1 MPEVGYYTTKELA
14 NILGVTRQA
23 IFKKIKTGE
32 IPAISRGRDYLI
44 PKEKLPEE
52 IKKLIEEKQK
62 IETKRILELST
73 NSFKDIDFE
82 KELWKA
88 ADKLRGS
95 LDPSDYK
102 YIVLGLIFLKY
113 VSDAFYQRRELL
125 KEWVSDSNNKE
136 FFVPDENA
144 RQFIIEDKD
153 QYKSAGVFYI
163 PEKARW
169 EYLQKFSLIPDIGKK
184 IDEAM
189 EEIEKENPVLKD
201 ILPKIYAQTNLE
213 PHVLSDLINIFSK
226 IRFDH
231 KTYEDKD
238 VLGRVYEYFLGQF
251 ASSEGKRGGQFFT
264 PRPIVKLLVEILEPF
279 EGCRVFDPA
288 CGSGGMFIQSAK
300 FLEIHK
306 KDPSKI
312 SFYGQELNVNTWRLC
327 MMNLAIRGITGDI
340 RGGKNSLLD
349 DQFPDLRGD
358 FVIANPE
365 FNQSGW
371 GEDQIDPKDPRLKYG
386 IPPDSNANFM
396 WIQHFIYHLAPNG
409 MAGFVM
415 ANGALAV
422 GGREGEIRKRIIED
436 DLVDVIIACP
446 PKLFY
451 NVSLP
456 VSLWFVTKNKK
467 NGRFKNRVGE
477 TLFIDAREIFRP
489 ISRKQVEFTE
499 DQIIYISSIAK
510 LWRGENVIEETKD
523 QLRELQEKYEKEIEE
538 LNSLLNSNLR
548 NKEIKKKIEER
559 VKELE
564 ELLKINLEIQK
575 LWNENFG
582 KGYKNI
588 PGLCYSA
595 TIEEIRKNGY
605 VLTPGRYVGVPQPPD
620 DGVPFEE
627 KMKKLTAELGEY
639 FKQSRELE
647 EKIRENLKKLN
658 L

>member
-1 MPEVGYYTTKELA
+1 MTEASYYTTKELA

-23 IFKKIKTGE
+23 IFKKIKAGE

-62 IETKRILELST
+62 IETKRILELSK

-95 LDPSDYK
+95 LDAGSYK

-113 VSDAFYQRRELL
+113 VSDAFYQRRECL
-125 KEWVSDSNNKE
+125 KEWISDPNNKE
-136 FFVPDENA
+136 FYVSDEGT

-153 QYKSAGVFYI
+153 QYKSAGVFFI

-169 EYLQKFSLIPDIGKK
+169 EYLQKFSLTPDIGKK

-213 PHVLSDLINIFSK
+213 PHVLSNLINIFSK
-226 IRFDH
+226 IKFDH
-231 KTYEDKD
+231 KAYQEKD
-238 VLGRVYEYFLGQF
+238 LLGRVYEYFLGQF
-251 ASSEGKRGGQFFT
+251 ASAEGKRGGEFFT

-306 KDPSKI
+306 KDFAKI

-327 MMNLAIRGITGDI
+327 MMNLAIRAITGDI

-349 DQFPDLRGD
+349 DQFPDLRAD
-358 FVIANPE
+358 FVITNPP

-371 GEDQIDPKDPRLKYG
+371 GEDQIDLKDPRLKYG

-422 GGREGEIRKRIIED
+422 GGREGDIRRKIIED

-456 VSLWFVTKNKK
+456 VSLWFLTKNKK
-467 NGRFKNRVGE
+467 NGRFRNRVGE
-477 TLFIDAREIFRP
+477 TLFVDAREIFRP

-499 DQIIYISSIAK
+499 DQIIYISSITK
-510 LWRGENVIEETKD
+510 LWRGENAIKETKD
-523 QLRELQEKYEKEIEE
+523 QLRALQEKYEKEIEE

-575 LWNENFG
+575 LWEENFG

-627 KMKKLTAELGEY
+627 KMKKLTAELKKY
-639 FKQSRELE
+639 FEESRELE
-647 EKIRENLKKLN
+647 KKIEENLKKIGF
-658 L
+658 

>member
-23 IFKKIKTGE
+23 IFKRIKAGE

-44 PKEKLPEE
+44 PKDKLPEE
-52 IKKLIEEKQK
+52 IKRLIGEKQK
-62 IETKRILELST
+62 IEAKRILELSAK
-73 NSFKDIDFE
+73 SVKDIDFE

-125 KEWVSDSNNKE
+125 KEWVRDPDNKE
-136 FFVPDENA
+136 FYVPDESA

-169 EYLQKFSLIPDIGKK
+169 EYLQKFSLTPDIGKK
-184 IDEAM
+184 IDAAM
-189 EEIEKENPVLKD
+189 EEMERENPVLRD

-231 KTYEDKD
+231 KAYEEKD
-238 VLGRVYEYFLGQF
+238 LLGRVYEYFLGQF
-251 ASSEGKRGGQFFT
+251 ASAEGKRGGEFFT

-312 SFYGQELNVNTWRLC
+312 SFYGQELNINTWRLC

-349 DQFPDLRGD
+349 DQFPDLRAD
-358 FVIANPE
+358 FVITNPP

-456 VSLWFVTKNKK
+456 VSLWFITKNKK
-467 NGRFKNRVGE
+467 NGRFRNRTGE
-477 TLFIDAREIFRP
+477 TLFIDAREIYEP
-489 ISRKQVEFTE
+489 MSRKQYTFTDE
-499 DQIIYISSIAK
+499 QIKQIANTVRA
-510 LWRGENVIEETKD
+510 WRGQKEYGRYKD
-523 QLRELQEKYEKEIEE
+523 
-538 LNSLLNSNLR
+538 
-548 NKEIKKKIEER
+548 
-559 VKELE
+559 
-564 ELLKINLEIQK
+564 
-575 LWNENFG
+575 
-582 KGYKNI
+582 I
-588 PGLCYSA
+588 PGFCKSA
-595 TIEEIRKNGY
+595 ALEEIRKNGY
-605 VLTPGRYVGVPQPPD
+605 VLTPGRYVGVPQPAD

-627 KMKKLTAELGEY
+627 KMKRLTAELKKYLE
-639 FKQSRELE
+639 QS
-647 EKIRENLKKLN
+647 KKLEKEIETN
-658 L
+658 LEKL